1 MVFGLLCLTYF
12 NVFAY
17 FTIARPLEGHQ
28 NVFNTKS
35 DRGWLWSWTWG
46 TESTVSV
53 IDHTP
58 VLSFSSRPGIFT
70 ITSSLQFD
78 NPSIV
83 QLRLGQRLLNRFW
96 AMLFLFH
103 HSQNNASTTTVY
115 KFFQRT
121 RDAPTCVSLVR
132 ISQLNLGSHSYSV
145 ESANLSRRCARHSV

>member
-28 NVFNTKS
+28 DVFSTTKS

-58 VLSFSSRPGIFT
+58 VLSFPSRPGIFT
-70 ITSSLQFD
+70 ITSSLQL
-78 NPSIV
+78 II
-83 QLRLGQRLLNRFW
+83 L
-96 AMLFLFH
+96 
-103 HSQNNASTTTVY
+103 
-115 KFFQRT
+115 
-121 RDAPTCVSLVR
+121 
-132 ISQLNLGSHSYSV
+132 
-145 ESANLSRRCARHSV
+145 